1 MAKLKTLT
9 LAAAAVVA
17 LALPG
22 SADAAGDAAKGKK
35 AYNACKACH
44 TLTGKH
50 TVGPS
55 LKGIMGRKA
64 ADTDFKRYSKSLKA
78 AGEKGLVWNEETLDG
93 FIAKPK
99 KWMSDYLGEK
109 AKIRMAYPGEKKAD
123 KRADIIA
130 YIKEASQ

>member
-1 MAKLKTLT
+1 MATLKTLT
-9 LAAAAVVA
+9 LATAAVVA
-17 LALPG
+17 LALPMT
-22 SADAAGDAAKGKK
+22 AEAGDAAAGKK

-64 ADTDFKRYSKSLKA
+64 AATDFKRYSKSLKA
-78 AGEKGLVWNEETLDG
+78 AGEKGLVWDEAALDG
-93 FIAKPK
+93 FIANPR
-99 KWMSDYLGEK
+99 KWMSDYLGET
-109 AKIRMAYPGEKKAD
+109 AKIRMAYTGQKKAD
-123 KRADIIA
+123 VRANLIA

>member
-44 TLTGKH
+44 TL
-50 TVGPS
+50 S
-55 LKGIMGRKA
+55 LIH
-64 ADTDFKRYSKSLKA
+64 
-78 AGEKGLVWNEETLDG
+78 
-93 FIAKPK
+93 I
-99 KWMSDYLGEK
+99 
-109 AKIRMAYPGEKKAD
+109 
-123 KRADIIA
+123 
-130 YIKEASQ
+130 